1 MAIPSLFPLLMK
13 GFGGGGFFVDDV
25 RVTLDAEPD
34 ITVDDD
40 VVIVAQEI
48 EDVVISV
55 DPDIDIEVEA

>member
-25 RVTLDAEPD
+25 QLSIEADPD

-48 EDVVISV
+48 EDVAIAV
-55 DPDIDIEVEA
+55 DPDIDIEVET